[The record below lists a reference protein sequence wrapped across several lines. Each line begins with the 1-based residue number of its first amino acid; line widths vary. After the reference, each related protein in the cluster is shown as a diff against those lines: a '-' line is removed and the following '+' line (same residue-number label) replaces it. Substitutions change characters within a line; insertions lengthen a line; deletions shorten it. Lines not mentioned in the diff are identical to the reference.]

1 MTAVARAAAAAGDV
15 ILVQGDHVGSPS
27 RAGEILEI
35 LGAPDHVRY
44 RVRWEDGHE
53 SIFTPGGD
61 VLIRHA
67 EAEVEDEPV
76 LIHEP

>member
-1 MTAVARAAAAAGDV
+1 MVHVAHATAGDAIV
-15 ILVQGDHVGSPS
+15 VRGDHVGSPS
-27 RAGEILEI
+27 RAGEILEV
-35 LGAPDHVRY
+35 LGAPEHERY

-61 VLIRHA
+61 VLIRHGK
-67 EAEVEDEPV
+67 VDGDEPV